1 VPPHKPI
8 FVASDVHLGAAP
20 PAHERAF
27 LQWLEHAAGEG
38 SEIILNG
45 DVFDFWFEYRW
56 GTTRGHDEALAVLR
70 DIVRGG
76 VPVTLVGGNHDWWGG
91 AYLREEVG
99 LTVLDRP
106 TRRTV
111 AGRETLLAHGDG
123 LGAGDVGYRAI
134 RRVLR
139 SPLTRFAYGMLPV
152 SLGDRIARGVSNTEE
167 RWRQWGA
174 PQQARSAALE
184 AWALGTLA
192 REQELELV
200 LLGHTHLPMVR
211 EPAPGRWYVNSGD
224 WVFHQS
230 YVKLREGEPPRV
242 LDWRERGEP

>member
-1 VPPHKPI
+1 MPHAKPV
-8 FVASDVHLGAAP
+8 FVASDAHLGAAP
-20 PAHERAF
+20 PAHQRAF
-27 LQWLEHAAGEG
+27 LRWLEHAAAEA

-56 GTTRGHDEALAVLR
+56 GTTRGHERALAALC

-76 VPVTLVGGNHDWWGG
+76 MPVTLVGGNHDWWAG

-106 TRRTV
+106 TRRKV

-123 LGAGDVGYRAI
+123 LGSGDVGYRAL
-134 RRVLR
+134 RLVLR
-139 SPLTRFAYGMLPV
+139 SPIVRFAYGMLPV
-152 SLGDRIARGVSNTEE
+152 GVGDRIARGVSRTED
-167 RWRQWGA
+167 RWEHWGA
-174 PQQARSAALE
+174 AQQARSAALE
-184 AWALGTLA
+184 TWALDTLA

-230 YVKLREGEPPRV
+230 YVELHEGEPPRL
-242 LDWRERGEP
+242 LDWREQGAA